1 MKSIL
6 LIGLGDLGQKIA
18 VQLYDKNCEVMAVDI
33 VEERVEDVMPYVT
46 NGQIGDCTD
55 KAFLKE
61 LGINNYDLIFNTIGG
76 DFKSSLEST
85 LTLKELGAKYI
96 VARADDETHEKLLR
110 YIGADSV
117 LYPEKQMAR
126 WAAIRYGSDH
136 VLDFISLDDEHA
148 VYELEVPSNWIGLT
162 IGKLDIR
169 KKYNINIVALKNNGK
184 FNPTINAETELTPG
198 TTMLV
203 MGETKQIQKYFH
215 VLS

>member
-61 LGINNYDLIFNTIGG
+61 LGINNYDLVFNTIGG

-110 YIGADSV
+110 HIGADSV

-162 IGKLDIR
+162 IGRLDIR

-184 FNPTINAETELTPG
+184 FNPTITAETELTPG